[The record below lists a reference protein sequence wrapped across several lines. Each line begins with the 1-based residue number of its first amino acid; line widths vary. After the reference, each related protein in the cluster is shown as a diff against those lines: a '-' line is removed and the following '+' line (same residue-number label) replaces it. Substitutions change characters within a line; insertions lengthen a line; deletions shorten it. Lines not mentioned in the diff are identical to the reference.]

1 MISTVYILLLDLD
14 LYSNINLIVV
24 TRFKKRLYS
33 WRKED
38 VSEKIS
44 ITSLTP
50 LRLDSTQTCASKDI
64 FRNKTQLRT
73 AEEHPLSNRTVLC

>member
-33 WRKED
+33 WGKED

-73 AEEHPLSNRTVLC
+73 AEEHALSDRAVLC